1 MVSANNASRDWLMDY
16 DIIKKGNMF
25 SLLPFTTLYL
35 YVKYNLMLIEIFWH
49 FNSILSFLSSG
60 VTTSQPEIWFLDR
73 SLEWSYLASSF
84 MDYFRMMI
92 VHLGLPLWQYLFTS
106 TGLSPETKVGGISYC
121 ECGILAGNYTPP
133 HLATTS
139 RILVKCGF
147 LNCICLIPLPQSSDC
162 WNNPSMVNCSQQNR
176 CYTMQVQNFK
186 LRHSWSR

>member
-1 MVSANNASRDWLMDY
+1 MVSGNNASSDWLIDY
-16 DIIKKGNMF
+16 DIINKGNMF

-35 YVKYNLMLIEIFWH
+35 YVKCNLMLIEILH

-121 ECGILAGNYTPP
+121 SHCECSILAGNCTPP
-133 HLATTS
+133 PPPHYYL
-139 RILVKCGF
+139 K
-147 LNCICLIPLPQSSDC
+147 
-162 WNNPSMVNCSQQNR
+162 
-176 CYTMQVQNFK
+176 NF
-186 LRHSWSR
+186 S